1 MNRWA
6 MIKDTYVINICI
18 WDGSYETWQPPENI
32 VMEPAPDEVSIGWR
46 FVDGEWL
53 PPVEI

>member
-18 WDGSYETWQPPENI
+18 WDGSYDTWQPPENI
-32 VMEPAPDEVSIGWR
+32 EMILAPDYINIGWQYIN
-46 FVDGEWL
+46 GEWIQ
-53 PPVEI
+53 PSS